1 MNKNI
6 KHIVDYYVK
15 KCGSRN
21 PFDIADYL
29 NIQIQIGQLGTP
41 CGCYMFLKNHRCIF
55 LNENL
60 SENEMNLVMSHEL
73 GHAVMHSKL
82 NCYFIRSK
90 TLLLDSKIET
100 EANTFAIN
108 LLIPDETIIE
118 IIDNRN
124 CTLEYM
130 SRMLG
135 YNQKLIELR
144 LKHLRKNNYCNRI
157 RFSIWKIVQKLFV

>member
-6 KHIVDYYVK
+6 KNIVDYYVR
-15 KCGSRN
+15 KCDSRD
-21 PFDIADYL
+21 PFDIAEYL

-60 SENEMNLVMSHEL
+60 SDNEMKLVMSHEL
-73 GHAVMHSKL
+73 GHAIMHRKL
-82 NCYFIRSK
+82 NCYFIRNK
-90 TLLLDSKIET
+90 TLLLDSKIEL
-100 EANTFAIN
+100 EANAFAVN
-108 LLIPDETIIE
+108 LLIPDEIILE
-118 IIDNRN
+118 IINSQN

-130 SRMLG
+130 SRILG

-144 LKHLRKNNYCNRI
+144 MKSFEK
-157 RFSIWKIVQKLFV
+157 K

>member
-21 PFDIADYL
+21 PFDIADCL
-29 NIQIQIGQLGTP
+29 KIQIQIGQLGTP

-73 GHAVMHSKL
+73 GHAIMHRKL
-82 NCYFIRSK
+82 NCYFIRNK
-90 TLLLDSKIET
+90 TLLLDSKIEI
-100 EANTFAIN
+100 EANTFAVN
-108 LLIPDETIIE
+108 LLIPDETIVE
-118 IIDNRN
+118 NKN
-124 CTLEYM
+124 YTTEQF
-130 SRMLG
+130 SRLLG

-144 LKHLRKNNYCNRI
+144 LKSFNFESK
-157 RFSIWKIVQKLFV
+157 

>member
-15 KCGSRN
+15 KCDSRN

-29 NIQIQIGQLGTP
+29 NIQIQTGQLGTP

-73 GHAVMHSKL
+73 GHAIMHRKL
-82 NCYFIRSK
+82 NCYFIRNK
-90 TLLLDSKIET
+90 TLLLDSKIEI
-100 EANTFAIN
+100 EANTFAVN
-108 LLIPDETIIE
+108 LLIPDEIIME
-118 IIDNRN
+118 NMN
-124 CTLEYM
+124 YTTEQL
-130 SRMLG
+130 SRLLG

-144 LKHLRKNNYCNRI
+144 LKSFKNT
-157 RFSIWKIVQKLFV
+157 SK

>member
-73 GHAVMHSKL
+73 GHAVMHRKL
-82 NCYFIRSK
+82 NCYFIRNK

-100 EANTFAIN
+100 EANSFAAH
-108 LLIPDETIIE
+108 LLIPDEIITE
-118 IIDNRN
+118 NLN
-124 CTLEYM
+124 FTAEQL

-135 YNQKLIELR
+135 CSQELIELR
-144 LKHLRKNNYCNRI
+144 MKTFEIEKTT
-157 RFSIWKIVQKLFV
+157 